1 MPTDPLFES
10 ADVRRDRDDH
20 PVKVRGSFELP
31 RGDVADAAA
40 GDRVKQF
47 LVEHA
52 DELRLP
58 GAEALRE
65 VHSAGTPLG
74 RVVRYQQ
81 VHDGLP
87 ILDTEVLVA
96 TDQQE
101 DQVVQIDLNRH
112 ARLEVAPAG
121 DQQLTAEEAREVALR
136 AVGNPELRSEPPA
149 PEEAFFPA
157 DDGLHRSYVVLLP
170 TREDPPHD
178 WRVVIDAATGEVL
191 DRRDLIKFVDGAGLV
206 FDPNPVVTAND
217 AALRDPDATMPPCA
231 FPGTPRATIDN
242 SR

>member
-1 MPTDPLFES
+1 MTTRSRFGAAS
-10 ADVRRDRDDH
+10 NCHGKTSRRWR
-20 PVKVRGSFELP
+20 REIASSIS
-31 RGDVADAAA
+31 
-40 GDRVKQF
+40 

-65 VHSAGTPLG
+65 VHSAATPLG

-101 DQVVQIDLNRH
+101 DHVVQVDLNRH

-121 DQQLTAEEAREVALR
+121 DQQLTAEEARESALQAIGNRLRPAGSR
-136 AVGNPELRSEPPA
+136 APRERRS
-149 PEEAFFPA
+149 
-157 DDGLHRSYVVLLP
+157 
-170 TREDPPHD
+170 TRN
-178 WRVVIDAATGEVL
+178 G
-191 DRRDLIKFVDGAGLV
+191 
-206 FDPNPVVTAND
+206 
-217 AALRDPDATMPPCA
+217 
-231 FPGTPRATIDN
+231 
-242 SR
+242 